1 MDWIRSA
8 FSGENSAVMLVLV
21 FLGLLVAL
29 VLLAWIFRK
38 IVGDGSVRAGRSRQ
52 PRLSVID
59 AAIVDDKRRLVL
71 VRRDNVEHL
80 VMIGG
85 PTDVVIEPHISRGH
99 VPAPGERGQERPHE
113 RSAVR
118 HGESHRRQEDEGDM
132 HAAQAEP
139 PLRAP
144 AQRAPAP
151 VEHAH
156 EAANRAPAGQAAAG
170 NAIAAEA
177 VNGHSIAEEI
187 QIDLEEL
194 QAAID
199 RSQIAEAPAQSQA
212 KQSATTQLAAADHL
226 AKGQAAPEPQAVVQR
241 APEIEAPVVAAPPP
255 VRAPSLDPDLPGA
268 KAGAKSAKPKSME
281 DEMQRLL
288 DELSGPIRN

>member
-99 VPAPGERGQERPHE
+99 VPAQGERIGERGQERPHE
-113 RSAVR
+113 RAAAR
-118 HGESHRRQEDEGDM
+118 HGESHRRHEGEGDM
-132 HAAQAEP
+132 PAAQAEP
-139 PLRAP
+139 PPRAP

-156 EAANRAPAGQAAAG
+156 EAANREPAGSAAAG

-199 RSQIAEAPAQSQA
+199 RSQIPEAPVQ
-212 KQSATTQLAAADHL
+212 AAAGEP
-226 AKGQAAPEPQAVVQR
+226 AANQAPKSQAAPEPQAVVQR
-241 APEIEAPVVAAPPP
+241 APEIAAAPPP

-268 KAGAKSAKPKSME
+268 RAGAKSAKPKSME